1 MPLALVTFLTY
12 IQSDRAL
19 RREVANHLQAQADQR
34 GQQIEAFVRE
44 RRLDAGRLARTPTV
58 AEALE
63 TFRRARAGPDP
74 DELAAAKEKYQPF
87 LVGYLNLTQT
97 AGYSDLILVGADGR
111 RVYSVRDEGR
121 TDADY
126 SAEPLRS
133 TELGRVLE
141 QALRQGEGEVSD
153 FAEGPGEAGPVA
165 CAAAPVLRDG
175 RPAGAVALEFG
186 IGPISEVV
194 HDYTGLGDTGR
205 TELVRRRFDRLELV
219 THSRFEP
226 ATTPRRSM
234 PLDAPEAA
242 PLALAA
248 RGRRG
253 SGEFPD
259 GRGRT
264 AVAAW
269 RFLPSMR
276 WGVVVRVDSDEA
288 FAPVARQRNAVL

>member
-141 QALRQGEGEVSD
+141 QALRQGAGGGAD
-153 FAEGPGEAGPVA
+153 FAAFAGGRGGAAPGA

-226 ATTPRRSM
+226 ATTP
-234 PLDAPEAA
+234 
-242 PLALAA
+242 
-248 RGRRG
+248 
-253 SGEFPD
+253 
-259 GRGRT
+259 
-264 AVAAW
+264 
-269 RFLPSMR
+269 
-276 WGVVVRVDSDEA
+276 
-288 FAPVARQRNAVL
+288 